1 MEYVK
6 KKWDLHTMEK
16 KLESLKKV
24 IPAGI
29 VDFEINNFSSV
40 AEDRLD
46 ALYLAYYAFK
56 DMYCKV
62 SRSTFGKPKI
72 VKYEPK
78 KSQDNTY
85 WYSLNGN
92 DWSTSSNSWTI
103 SYESTGLYTTSTTTS
118 GYLYFR

>member
-24 IPAGI
+24 IPAGV

-46 ALYLAYYAFK
+46 ALYLAYYALK

-62 SRSTFGKPKI
+62 RRSTFGKPKI

-103 SYESTGLYTTSTTTS
+103 SYTSATTND
-118 GYLYFR
+118 YLYFR

>member
-24 IPAGI
+24 IPAGV

-46 ALYLAYYAFK
+46 ALYLAYYALK

-62 SRSTFGKPKI
+62 RRSTFGKPKI

-103 SYESTGLYTTSTTTS
+103 SYESTGLYTTSATTN